1 MGDQYIDLFA
11 AGAYALEGKL
21 LQTLGH
27 PSLAWVFF
35 VLAGSGIVV
44 SIVESLLEGDA
55 QLWLRHLGTVAVASV
70 LILMP
75 HRIDL
80 TALTYAAPGVIE
92 ALFGTRVGAAPH
104 LTYVVERFGA
114 TVSDGVWRLMQT
126 QPILVVPS
134 VAMQVEELASDPR
147 VLEDPQLK
155 ANLEIWRAF
164 IVPWLLRQQPNLE
177 ASLRDANL
185 LSALLNP
192 APSDERWV
200 GYQVASRAT
209 AVKAILSTKGIDL
222 AGAVADQSLLI
233 RQITN
238 GAGADPWVA
247 GTSSVRIRMASQ
259 PPPTPDPPLNG
270 SRAYYDAVSRGGALA
285 QAMIQQL
292 PTADEPMEVSR
303 IEQLHDLIGRSILY
317 AAAVR
322 YLQSDSRLSTLGSY
336 CQRLG
341 EAACRSA
348 QAPLIQA
355 SVSLRVPTGDRYNVA
370 SITTWLKEPLATV
383 LLAVSSLLLGALAS
397 LVVAVLPF
405 LLGVAKVVAILMS
418 SVGIWMLLWP
428 GRLRDAVSWMVL
440 PVAFVAL
447 WSVLF
452 NLWAGV
458 ETFLTAIASVVSH
471 SEYGSFSAGR
481 IMSIAI
487 SIGYLG
493 LPVVALSILSG
504 NALRAL
510 NHVGA
515 RLETALLMAWR
526 ARRTAISFGRRWL
539 SNSPLARRWNQRV
552 YRSVGLGTLRS
563 VRPSAP
569 RPRRGAAKA
578 AATTMPGRHGSK
590 ADTKSVRLKESSHS
604 PDNFKLE

>member
-1 MGDQYIDLFA
+1 
-11 AGAYALEGKL
+11 
-21 LQTLGH
+21 
-27 PSLAWVFF
+27 
-35 VLAGSGIVV
+35 
-44 SIVESLLEGDA
+44 
-55 QLWLRHLGTVAVASV
+55 
-70 LILMP
+70 
-75 HRIDL
+75 
-80 TALTYAAPGVIE
+80 
-92 ALFGTRVGAAPH
+92 
-104 LTYVVERFGA
+104 
-114 TVSDGVWRLMQT
+114 
-126 QPILVVPS
+126 
-134 VAMQVEELASDPR
+134 
-147 VLEDPQLK
+147 
-155 ANLEIWRAF
+155 
-164 IVPWLLRQQPNLE
+164 
-177 ASLRDANL
+177 
-185 LSALLNP
+185 
-192 APSDERWV
+192 
-200 GYQVASRAT
+200 
-209 AVKAILSTKGIDL
+209 
-222 AGAVADQSLLI
+222 
-233 RQITN
+233 
-238 GAGADPWVA
+238 
-247 GTSSVRIRMASQ
+247 
-259 PPPTPDPPLNG
+259 
-270 SRAYYDAVSRGGALA
+270 
-285 QAMIQQL
+285 
-292 PTADEPMEVSR
+292 
-303 IEQLHDLIGRSILY
+303 
-317 AAAVR
+317 
-322 YLQSDSRLSTLGSY
+322 
-336 CQRLG
+336 
-341 EAACRSA
+341 
-348 QAPLIQA
+348 
-355 SVSLRVPTGDRYNVA
+355 
-370 SITTWLKEPLATV
+370 
-383 LLAVSSLLLGALAS
+383 
-397 LVVAVLPF
+397 
-405 LLGVAKVVAILMS
+405 
-418 SVGIWMLLWP
+418 LLWP